1 MATNIVS
8 TSYTGEYKDKIVG
21 KSLMSGDTLKNGG
34 VTVYPDIAHK
44 EVIKKITLGDDLMVA
59 GTCDYT
65 DAGTVTVAEAILE
78 MKEYQINK
86 TECVRTFRQDW
97 LAEQMSNRMMDRDLP
112 KSYSD
117 FIVAYY
123 LEKIAKNIEVQI
135 WQGDGTGANLTGFTT
150 NYAADDSVLLGG
162 AKIAAIGGGV
172 NASNVVD
179 EIAKVVNNVASNQS
193 SLLAEDD
200 FFIYV
205 GADIFQHYL
214 RSLGGFAANGVGGS
228 GYNNQ
233 GSNQDLGSNLLFD
246 GIKIF
251 RAPGIPANQMVAA
264 QKSNLV
270 FGCGFLGDLS
280 ELKIIDTSETL
291 GDQNFRFVNR
301 FKMGIQTIFKG
312 EVTYYG

>member
-1 MATNIVS
+1 M
-8 TSYTGEYKDKIVG
+8 
-21 KSLMSGDTLKNGG
+21 
-34 VTVYPDIAHK
+34 
-44 EVIKKITLGDDLMVA
+44 
-59 GTCDYT
+59 
-65 DAGTVTVAEAILE
+65 
-78 MKEYQINK
+78 
-86 TECVRTFRQDW
+86 
-97 LAEQMSNRMMDRDLP
+97 
-112 KSYSD
+112 
-117 FIVAYY
+117 
-123 LEKIAKNIEVQI
+123 
-135 WQGDGTGANLTGFTT
+135 
-150 NYAADDSVLLGG
+150 
-162 AKIAAIGGGV
+162 
-172 NASNVVD
+172 
-179 EIAKVVNNVASNQS
+179 
-193 SLLAEDD
+193 
-200 FFIYV
+200 
-205 GADIFQHYL
+205 
-214 RSLGGFAANGVGGS
+214 RSLGGFAANGVGGA

>member
-8 TSYTGEYKDKIVG
+8 TSYSGEYKDKIVG

-59 GTCDYT
+59 GTCDYA

-135 WQGDGTGANLTGFTT
+135 WQG
-150 NYAADDSVLLGG
+150 GG
-162 AKIAAIGGGV
+162 

-179 EIAKVVNNVASNQS
+179 ELAKVVNNVASNQS